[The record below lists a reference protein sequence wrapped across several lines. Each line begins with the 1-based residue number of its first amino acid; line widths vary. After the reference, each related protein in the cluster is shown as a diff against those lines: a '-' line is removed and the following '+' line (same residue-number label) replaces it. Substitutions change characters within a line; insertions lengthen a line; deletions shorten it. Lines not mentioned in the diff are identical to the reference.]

1 MTILLK
7 NVIIYASKWRDWIM
21 FTYIKLKNFKSFKNV
36 EINLQEKKNMPKPL
50 AVINGGNGSGKTTIS
65 QAFLALHRTMQTM
78 QVKGML
84 KDILDENLTPPE
96 DIPFKPEVVLQI
108 LKSRLAMNGIES
120 IIEEYK
126 MINSD
131 DNLSLEYEFNIE
143 GGSGSYYIE
152 MDSSS
157 IVKER
162 LEYKVNK
169 NRGCFFSIEDD
180 EVYINEKI
188 FETKEFYDLICNQVE
203 MYWGKHTLLSIL
215 YFEMGD
221 KSDTYINSNISIN
234 LMKVMMAFEN
244 INFKVPRAADGE
256 RLSVSSENE
265 ILRNLEHGVI
275 EKKNK
280 DKLDEVEKLL
290 NKFFK
295 ALLNDVIK
303 AYYKR
308 TAKKT
313 KIQYDLYLRKK
324 IEDYEYDIDFQL
336 ESNGT
341 KEILDLLPYLV
352 SAVSGNCVII
362 DEYGMG
368 VHDLLSAKLLEA
380 IAPQIKGQLIVTTHN
395 TLLMDYASD
404 NNKIEPE
411 ALYFILNNKTFK
423 KSVKCVTEI
432 EGRLHP
438 NYNYR
443 NRYFTNKLYKYYLP
457 DICTDEIN
465 LEELAELYR

>member
-7 NVIIYASKWRDWIM
+7 NVIVYASKWRDWIM

-50 AVINGGNGSGKTTIS
+50 AVIYGVNGSGKTTIS